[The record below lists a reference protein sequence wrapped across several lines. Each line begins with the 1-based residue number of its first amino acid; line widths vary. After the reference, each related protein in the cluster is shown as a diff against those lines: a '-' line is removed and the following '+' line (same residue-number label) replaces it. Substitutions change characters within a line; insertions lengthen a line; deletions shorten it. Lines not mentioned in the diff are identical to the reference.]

1 MLPFFQHL
9 AKTDS
14 WLYNKSTLGL
24 FILNFFKAVVFNRI
38 ICKYSISPLLV
49 TVVYVCIYCSQ
60 IQPAWSQQTMPRAIV
75 MGLDTTSAP
84 EVSEQILLQILR
96 KKLEYNF
103 DLSSQSAFEKSLGKK
118 SNSEVD
124 PQCRQLKCL
133 LDVHGDFP
141 RTNLFLLISPKNE
154 KRLTLAM
161 IGEKHKWLVKH
172 EVCSNCGFSREEM
185 ITNLVLSMQGYFTS
199 PMSMPGIKP
208 PKPPKSLSLSAPKN
222 VSGAKQNPYSDNL
235 LRLKETIKKKKP
247 KLPLEEFKYKLAQ
260 KQYNQLIG
268 NRIKRD
274 LMFFRHKNRQQARE
288 KLKARLRLQINQSGK
303 VIDRIL
309 IKTSGSS
316 IFDKMILDT
325 VDLLKLPPPMELL
338 IQEPPYVVTILIQP

>member
-1 MLPFFQHL
+1 
-9 AKTDS
+9 
-14 WLYNKSTLGL
+14 
-24 FILNFFKAVVFNRI
+24 
-38 ICKYSISPLLV
+38 
-49 TVVYVCIYCSQ
+49 
-60 IQPAWSQQTMPRAIV
+60 
-75 MGLDTTSAP
+75 
-84 EVSEQILLQILR
+84 
-96 KKLEYNF
+96 
-103 DLSSQSAFEKSLGKK
+103 
-118 SNSEVD
+118 
-124 PQCRQLKCL
+124 
-133 LDVHGDFP
+133 
-141 RTNLFLLISPKNE
+141 
-154 KRLTLAM
+154 M
-161 IGEKHKWLVKH
+161 IGEKNKWLVKH

-288 KLKARLRLQINQSGK
+288 ELKARLRLQINQSGK

-316 IFDKMILDT
+316 IFDKMVLDT
-325 VDLLKLPPPMELL
+325 VDLLELPPPMELL
-338 IQEPPYVVTILIQP
+338 IREPPYVVTILIQP